1 MWRKRKVETID
12 SIETNFDNWIETN
25 FENWIEINEE
35 NIEQKENKFEK
46 YLKETLTNENILF
59 ITLHLPK
66 TILFMSKI
74 ARTIFILIW
83 ITLCW
88 VVLFQQNSLLKDKT
102 EYINVLE
109 RQVVTLWNINEQL
122 KQEWELLKQEFDKEK
137 MKIQDWIEWAINQ
150 LEWVLDWIQI
160 KENIQTEEEN
170 LQTTNEEAW
179 SEYYKELE

>member
-12 SIETNFDNWIETN
+12 SIETNFDNWFETN
-25 FENWIEINEE
+25 FDNWIEINEE

-59 ITLHLPK
+59 
-66 TILFMSKI
+66 MSKI

-83 ITLCW
+83 IALCG

-122 KQEWELLKQEFDKEK
+122 KQEWELLKQEFEQEK

-160 KENIQTEEEN
+160 KENIQKEEEN

-179 SEYYKELE
+179 NEYYKELE